1 MMERSF
7 FGGGTLR
14 LSMLRG
20 SVLLPMLAAEDWG
33 DGKDVPWG
41 DVSPEER
48 FDKDVI
54 KSETREVR

>member
-1 MMERSF
+1 
-7 FGGGTLR
+7 
-14 LSMLRG
+14 MLRG